1 MKNIIVIGLV
11 SLVLF
16 GVSAGL
22 SVWLQSNGKP
32 ADTAHEDKDKK
43 KKAADDHGDGKDGHG
58 DAKEKDKGGDHGE
71 PKGTGKEPHAEV
83 KPPSSKEVERAEYRR
98 LQMEVVAADLNG
110 QMQDYDKLLKKVA
123 GEMKQLLAKQD
134 ELDAK
139 AVEVKEEADRTAKTV
154 AQLKK
159 SQSDG
164 GEDEQANITRMA
176 AVADQLSP
184 ASAAQLFQQFADSGK
199 TDLAVKIIA
208 QMKERTAAKALDAIT
223 DPTLPPVIFA
233 KLQKLKKAAPPA
245 EMP

>member
-43 KKAADDHGDGKDGHG
+43 KKAGDDHGEGKEG
-58 DAKEKDKGGDHGE
+58 KDKGGDHGE
-71 PKGTGKEPHAEV
+71 PKATGKEPHAEV
-83 KPPSSKEVERAEYRR
+83 KLPNSKEIERAEYRR

-123 GEMKQLLAKQD
+123 AEMKDLLARQD
-134 ELDAK
+134 QLDAK
-139 AVEVKEEADRTAKTV
+139 AIEVKQEADRTAKTMLE
-154 AQLKK
+154 LKK
-159 SQSDG
+159 SMG
-164 GEDEQANITRMA
+164 EGTEDEQVNIARMA
-176 AVADQLSP
+176 ALADQMTP
-184 ASAAQLFQQFADSGK
+184 ANAAQLIQQLADSGK
-199 TDLAVKIIA
+199 TDTAVKIVA

-223 DPTLPPVIFA
+223 DPTLPPVLFE
-233 KLQKLKKAAPPA
+233 KLRTLKKPAPPPA